1 MDFFTFVRLLSPILQ
16 ETINR
21 NLQNVNFDSKGTPF
35 LDEAFMVE
43 KAMEMVNVSEDP
55 EIKKV
60 LELPD
65 GQDQLQKA
73 LVTMA
78 ANYNK
83 SAKINSGEYAK
94 LQMDEPSKPKRSK
107 SSNLALGLLTAL
119 DPDLLPS
126 LMKKY
131 GPKDPKVP
139 NPEIQSQAE
148 AKRERKRL
156 KNLKALE
163 KQK

>member
-1 MDFFTFVRLLSPILQ
+1 
-16 ETINR
+16 
-21 NLQNVNFDSKGTPF
+21 
-35 LDEAFMVE
+35 
-43 KAMEMVNVSEDP
+43 
-55 EIKKV
+55 
-60 LELPD
+60 
-65 GQDQLQKA
+65 
-73 LVTMA
+73 MA

-83 SAKINSGEYAK
+83 SAKINSGEYAN
-94 LQMDEPSKPKRSK
+94 LQMDEPPKPKKSRSP
-107 SSNLALGLLTAL
+107 NLTLGLLTAL
-119 DPDLLPS
+119 DPDLLPT

-139 NPEIQSQAE
+139 NPEVQSQAE